1 METQIYL
8 KVYSATGVV
17 RKADAKKMTKLY
29 YYHLSNGVVTIPVV
43 SKEIAH
49 LLLKHEISNKKYAKH
64 YNFIIEKK
72 FFTTE
77 CKKQLV
83 KTKVLDHG
91 SIN

>member
-17 RKADAKKMTKLY
+17 RKVDAKKMTCLY
-29 YYHLSNGVVTIPVV
+29 YLHLCNGVVTIPVAH
-43 SKEIAH
+43 KDIAH
-49 LLLKHEISNKKYAKH
+49 LFLKYIILNKKYTKP
-64 YNFIIEKK
+64 YNYLIEKK
-72 FFTTE
+72 YF
-77 CKKQLV
+77 KNKQLV

>member
-17 RKADAKKMTKLY
+17 RKADAKKMTNLY
-29 YYHLSNGVVTIPVV
+29 YHDLKNGIVVIPVV
-43 SKEIAH
+43 SEEIAH
-49 LLLKHEISNKKYAKH
+49 LYLKHKILNKKYTKH

-72 FFTTE
+72 YITSN
-77 CKKQLV
+77 KQLV
-83 KTKVLDHG
+83 TTKLLDHG